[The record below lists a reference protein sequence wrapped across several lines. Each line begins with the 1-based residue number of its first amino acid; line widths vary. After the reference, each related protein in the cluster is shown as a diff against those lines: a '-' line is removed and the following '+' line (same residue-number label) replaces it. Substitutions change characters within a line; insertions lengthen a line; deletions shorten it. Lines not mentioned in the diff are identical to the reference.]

1 MPVEG
6 KTSTSTNLAI
16 ALAQAGRRVLL
27 VDGDL
32 RRPRVADLLDLE
44 AKVGLTTVLV
54 GKSTLA
60 ESIQTHKPTG
70 LSFLA
75 GGPIPPNPTEVLQAA
90 ATRDLVRG
98 LRDMFDIVII
108 EIGRASCRERVC
120 QYG

>member
-1 MPVEG
+1 MPAEG

-90 ATRDLVRG
+90 APKSVGEGKGVAVSGALG
-98 LRDMFDIVII
+98 
-108 EIGRASCRERVC
+108 GRRHLKKKKKTLTNK
-120 QYG
+120 